1 MIKRFSAAAVGV
13 WLVLHATSA
22 LAGPYFGF
30 DGRSYG
36 EFKNAPNY
44 GRPIKARA
52 ITAPP
57 RVVKG
62 GGSRQGLTPAALNLL
77 ARIEEK
83 FGPVQVISGYR
94 AGARIAGS
102 GRISR
107 HASGNAI
114 DFSAGGRKGAIVKWL
129 IANHKSGGTM
139 TYSDMSHIHV
149 DIGPHFVSLG
159 ANSHKGGGGYRSR
172 RASRYSDYDDYSG
185 RYRRRAERRYGY
197 RDDYRGGGR
206 RAYRD
211 SYRRGYGGGERRSN
225 RFASGYA
232 TIYR

>member
-1 MIKRFSAAAVGV
+1 MIKRLSTAAVGV

-22 LAGPYFGF
+22 LAGPYFGY

-36 EFKNAPNY
+36 ELKNAPDY
-44 GRPIKARA
+44 GRPMKARA
-52 ITAPP
+52 MTAPP
-57 RVVKG
+57 KVVKG
-62 GGSRQGLTPAALNLL
+62 GGSRRGLTPAALALL
-77 ARIEEK
+77 ARIEGK
-83 FGPVQVISGYR
+83 FGPVQVVSGYR

-102 GRISR
+102 GRVSR

-149 DIGPHFVSLG
+149 DIGQHFVSLG
-159 ANSHKGGGGYRSR
+159 ANSHKGGGYRSR
-172 RASRYSDYDDYSG
+172 RSHRYSNDSG
-185 RYRRRAERRYGY
+185 TSRRYRRRGERRYGY
-197 RDDYRGGGR
+197 RDEYRGGSR
-206 RAYRD
+206 RG
-211 SYRRGYGGGERRSN
+211 YRRGNGGGQRQRRSN

>member
-1 MIKRFSAAAVGV
+1 MIKRLSTAAVGV

-22 LAGPYFGF
+22 LAGPYFGY

-36 EFKNAPNY
+36 ELKNAPDY
-44 GRPIKARA
+44 GRPMKARA
-52 ITAPP
+52 VTAPP
-57 RVVKG
+57 KIVKG
-62 GGSRQGLTPAALNLL
+62 GGSRRGLSPAALALL

-83 FGPVQVISGYR
+83 FGPVDVVSGYR
-94 AGARIAGS
+94 PGARIAGS
-102 GRISR
+102 GRVSR

-139 TYSDMSHIHV
+139 TYAGMSHIHV
-149 DIGPHFVSLG
+149 DIGQHFVSLG
-159 ANSHKGGGGYRSR
+159 ANSHKGGGSRSR
-172 RASRYSDYDDYSG
+172 RSYRYANDDGYSRG
-185 RYRRRAERRYGY
+185 YRRRDERRYGY
-197 RDDYRGGGR
+197 RNDYRGGG
-206 RAYRD
+206 
-211 SYRRGYGGGERRSN
+211 RRGYGGGERRSN